1 MGCTQIRKYVERK
14 DDEDN
19 DSLPWVIAT
28 ASGFT
33 EKTEKKVEI
42 NSVWR
47 SVDQILKICL
57 MQKSITLMEH
67 LIKID
72 NKKRLLESITG

>member
-1 MGCTQIRKYVERK
+1 MGCTQIQKYVERK

-33 EKTEKKVEI
+33 EKTEKRVEI
-42 NSVWR
+42 DGVR
-47 SVDQILKICL
+47 RLVDQIL
-57 MQKSITLMEH
+57 
-67 LIKID
+67 
-72 NKKRLLESITG
+72 

>member
-47 SVDQILKICL
+47 SVDQILWICL

>member
-1 MGCTQIRKYVERK
+1 MDRTQIRKYVERK

-33 EKTEKKVEI
+33 EKAKKKVEI
-42 NSVWR
+42 DGVR
-47 SVDQILKICL
+47 RLVDQIL
-57 MQKSITLMEH
+57 
-67 LIKID
+67 
-72 NKKRLLESITG
+72 

>member
-1 MGCTQIRKYVERK
+1 MDRTQIRKYVERK

-19 DSLPWVIAT
+19 DSLPLVIAT

-42 NSVWR
+42 DGVR
-47 SVDQILKICL
+47 
-57 MQKSITLMEH
+57 
-67 LIKID
+67 
-72 NKKRLLESITG
+72 

>member
-42 NSVWR
+42 DGVR
-47 SVDQILKICL
+47 RVVDQIL
-57 MQKSITLMEH
+57 
-67 LIKID
+67 
-72 NKKRLLESITG
+72 

>member
-1 MGCTQIRKYVERK
+1 MIVERK

-19 DSLPWVIAT
+19 DSLPWVIST

-42 NSVWR
+42 DGVRR
-47 SVDQILKICL
+47 SVDQIY
-57 MQKSITLMEH
+57 
-67 LIKID
+67 
-72 NKKRLLESITG
+72 RYA

>member
-47 SVDQILKICL
+47 SVDQIL
-57 MQKSITLMEH
+57 
-67 LIKID
+67 
-72 NKKRLLESITG
+72 

>member
-1 MGCTQIRKYVERK
+1 MGCTQIQKYVERK

-19 DSLPWVIAT
+19 DSLPWVIST

-42 NSVWR
+42 DGVR
-47 SVDQILKICL
+47 RLVDQIL
-57 MQKSITLMEH
+57 
-67 LIKID
+67 
-72 NKKRLLESITG
+72 

>member
-1 MGCTQIRKYVERK
+1 MSYTQIRKYVELK

-42 NSVWR
+42 DGVR
-47 SVDQILKICL
+47 RLVDQILWICL

-67 LIKID
+67 LIKVD

>member
-1 MGCTQIRKYVERK
+1 MDRTQIRKYVERK

-47 SVDQILKICL
+47 SVDQIL
-57 MQKSITLMEH
+57 
-67 LIKID
+67 
-72 NKKRLLESITG
+72 

>member
-1 MGCTQIRKYVERK
+1 MGCTQIQKYVERK

-19 DSLPWVIAT
+19 DSLPWVFAT

-42 NSVWR
+42 DGVR
-47 SVDQILKICL
+47 RLVDQIL
-57 MQKSITLMEH
+57 
-67 LIKID
+67 
-72 NKKRLLESITG
+72 

>member
-1 MGCTQIRKYVERK
+1 LGCTQIRKYVERE

-42 NSVWR
+42 DGVR
-47 SVDQILKICL
+47 RLVDQIL
-57 MQKSITLMEH
+57 
-67 LIKID
+67 
-72 NKKRLLESITG
+72 